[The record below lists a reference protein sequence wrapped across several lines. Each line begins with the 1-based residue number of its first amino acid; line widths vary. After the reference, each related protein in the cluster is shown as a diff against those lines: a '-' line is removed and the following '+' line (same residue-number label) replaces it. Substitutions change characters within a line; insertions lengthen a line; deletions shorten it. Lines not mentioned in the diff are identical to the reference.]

1 MSTNNI
7 SKNQTYLS
15 LGNEDSG
22 LIEIDLVTMPQK
34 NEEVR
39 YLGFTFTGVNIK
51 TNEKQEGYITL
62 ESKEQFDT
70 LKNFFAQLEWNS

>member
-7 SKNQTYLS
+7 SKSQTYLS
-15 LGNEDSG
+15 LGDEESG
-22 LIEIDLVTMPQK
+22 FIEIDLVTMRQK

>member
-15 LGNEDSG
+15 LGDEDSG
-22 LIEIDLVTMPQK
+22 LIEIDLVTMRQK